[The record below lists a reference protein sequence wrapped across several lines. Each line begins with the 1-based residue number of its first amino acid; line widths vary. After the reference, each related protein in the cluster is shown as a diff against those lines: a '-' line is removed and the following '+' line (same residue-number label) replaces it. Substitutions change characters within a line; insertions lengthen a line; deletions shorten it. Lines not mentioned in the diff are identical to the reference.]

1 MKEDEDKRDEGFSLE
16 AVLRVAE
23 DASSFVRSGRLSFG
37 EKKNRVDI
45 GRLMRS
51 IFLCLWRLS
60 STKHG
65 PRGNHALHQSLRLR
79 LLQPSDEPA

>member
-37 EKKNRVDI
+37 EKK
-45 GRLMRS
+45 
-51 IFLCLWRLS
+51 
-60 STKHG
+60 K
-65 PRGNHALHQSLRLR
+65 
-79 LLQPSDEPA
+79 